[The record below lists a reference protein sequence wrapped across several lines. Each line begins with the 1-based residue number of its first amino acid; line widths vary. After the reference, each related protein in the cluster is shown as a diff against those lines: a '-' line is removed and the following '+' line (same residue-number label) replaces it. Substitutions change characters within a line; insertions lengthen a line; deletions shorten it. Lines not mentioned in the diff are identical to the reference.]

1 MQVSP
6 DFYGTFPDFY
16 MTFKLFGIS
25 EQFTKSTLDVMPKV
39 LFALME
45 GKNICQQIG
54 EDIII
59 TSSRARR
66 TSELRLFHQL
76 QACGLSDIP

>member
-25 EQFTKSTLDVMPKV
+25 EQFTKSTLDEMPKV
-39 LFALME
+39 LFALLE
-45 GKNICQQIG
+45 GKIYV
-54 EDIII
+54 
-59 TSSRARR
+59 S
-66 TSELRLFHQL
+66 
-76 QACGLSDIP
+76 